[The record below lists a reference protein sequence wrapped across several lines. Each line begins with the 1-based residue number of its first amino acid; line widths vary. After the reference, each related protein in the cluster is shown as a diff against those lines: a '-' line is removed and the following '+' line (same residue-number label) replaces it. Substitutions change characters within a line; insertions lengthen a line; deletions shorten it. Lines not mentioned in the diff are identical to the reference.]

1 MDLDHLSLSAYQV
14 SSLYKKSLVVTGE
27 ASVKVAKAATSEA
40 PAPKAAPVAKA
51 PMPEAPASAPAAPV
65 AASAPAPAALV
76 APAPAANVAAPAV
89 ANVPAQPPLKYLGE
103 NKRRILL
110 LVQDPGAVHLEDKS
124 LNFLLSILNAC
135 TLSMESV
142 ALVNMTGTG
151 ARTVED
157 IARELDSQSVLLFGI
172 DPAGLGWGTVPETY
186 QVHPQG
192 GRTWLRADALSL
204 IEADRAQ
211 KGRLWNSLKQLFQL

>member
-65 AASAPAPAALV
+65 AASV
-76 APAPAANVAAPAV
+76 PAPAANVAAPAV

-172 DPAGLGWGTVPETY
+172 DPAGLGWATVPETY

>member
-27 ASVKVAKAATSEA
+27 ASVLAAKAPVVAA
-40 PAPKAAPVAKA
+40 PAP
-51 PMPEAPASAPAAPV
+51 EAP
-65 AASAPAPAALV
+65 
-76 APAPAANVAAPAV
+76 PAPAANVAAQAI

-151 ARTVED
+151 TRTVDD
-157 IARELDSQSVLLFGI
+157 IVRELDSQSVLLFGI
-172 DPAGLGWGTVPETY
+172 DPAGLGWAAVPETY
-186 QVHPQG
+186 QVHTQG

>member
-27 ASVKVAKAATSEA
+27 ASVKVAKGPSAEA
-40 PAPKAAPVAKA
+40 PASTPAAPVAKA
-51 PMPEAPASAPAAPV
+51 PKPEAPV
-65 AASAPAPAALV
+65 AA
-76 APAPAANVAAPAV
+76 
-89 ANVPAQPPLKYLGE
+89 ANVPAQAPLKYLGE

-151 ARTVED
+151 TRTVDD
-157 IARELDSQSVLLFGI
+157 IVRELDSQSVLLFGI
-172 DPAGLGWGTVPETY
+172 DPAGLGWATVPETY
-186 QVHPQG
+186 QVHPQD

-204 IEADRAQ
+204 IEADRVQ

>member
-27 ASVKVAKAATSEA
+27 ASVKVAKASTSEA
-40 PAPKAAPVAKA
+40 SAPEAVPVAKV
-51 PMPEAPASAPAAPV
+51 PMPEAPASAPAA
-65 AASAPAPAALV
+65 
-76 APAPAANVAAPAV
+76 
-89 ANVPAQPPLKYLGE
+89 PAQPPLKYLGE

-157 IARELDSQSVLLFGI
+157 IAGELDSQSVLLFGI
-172 DPAGLGWGTVPETY
+172 DPAGLGWATVPETY

>member
-40 PAPKAAPVAKA
+40 SAPEAVPVAKV

-65 AASAPAPAALV
+65 AASA
-76 APAPAANVAAPAV
+76 
-89 ANVPAQPPLKYLGE
+89 PAQPPLKYLGE